1 MAKTFCLADHIS
13 AVAPVSDSDTNRR
26 VVEMISVQKILANK
40 MNFYDVSDVDDLI
53 NSILTHGLLEPIVVR
68 RADDDNK
75 YVIISGHRRY
85 RAWMTILN
93 DKLCE
98 EPSTFAEIPCFV
110 VKPKDELVEELML
123 IQANSATRVLTS
135 AEIARQAE
143 RVEVLVYKLKEQGYE
158 FPGRMRDYVAAMCN
172 VSATKLAKLK
182 VIREGLYAEY
192 FSQYNSNLISEQA
205 AYSLARLPKDFQQ
218 RLYKLFPKIGGSDA
232 SNIAAKYIDNGWR
245 WEPQQS
251 CPDGSTCKRGD
262 SFLRHDVEGSRSE
275 MCGGNMCCMKCPLGK
290 AQHYACNRACSKV
303 QALRKKERE
312 ERVEAEK
319 KNQAKRDKRV
329 KKEIMMSCS
338 RLVRAADA
346 AGLTDDSIIKVSY
359 SKYNLGTIRKYAGGD
374 FGDGYFYANDFS
386 PEAIRNYPE
395 LCKKLCCSADY
406 VAGFTDELKPLCDKT
421 TSVSDGLPSKSGLYA
436 ARFECEGFVM
446 RKLAYYDSCL
456 QKFYFDASCGRS
468 IEAACIGWIQLPE
481 DF

>member
-13 AVAPVSDSDTNRR
+13 AVAPVSESDTKRR
-26 VVEMISVQKILANK
+26 VVEMLPVQKILANE

-68 RADDDNK
+68 RADDDK

-98 EPSTFAEIPCFV
+98 EPTAFVEIPCFV

-182 VIREGLYAEY
+182 VIREGLCAEY

-218 RLYKLFPKIGGSDA
+218 RLYKLFPGIGGSDA

-262 SFLRHDVEGSRSE
+262 SFLRHDVDCLRSE
-275 MCGGNMCCMKCPLGK
+275 MCGGNKCCMKCPLGK
-290 AQHYACNRACSKV
+290 AKNYACNRACSKV
-303 QALRKKERE
+303 QALKKKERE
-312 ERVEAEK
+312 EKAEAEK
-319 KNQAKRDKRV
+319 ECRAKREKKL
-329 KKEIMMSCS
+329 KKEIMISCS
-338 RLVRAADA
+338 RLVSAADA
-346 AGLTDDSIIKVSY
+346 AGLSDDSAITISY
-359 SKYNLGTIRKYAGGD
+359 RKYDLRTIRKYADGD
-374 FGDGYFYANDFS
+374 FGDRVFYANDFS
-386 PEAIRNYPE
+386 PYNISNFPE

-406 VAGFTDELKPLCDKT
+406 IAGFTDELKPLYDKNA
-421 TSVSDGLPSKSGLYA
+421 SASDGLPSKSGLYA
-436 ARFECEGFVM
+436 AKFECEGYVM
-446 RKLAYYDSCL
+446 RKLAYYDKCL
-456 QKFYFDASCGRS
+456 QKFYFDASHGRS
-468 IEAACIGWIQLPE
+468 IEATCIGWIRLPE
-481 DF
+481 EF

>member
-1 MAKTFCLADHIS
+1 
-13 AVAPVSDSDTNRR
+13 
-26 VVEMISVQKILANK
+26 
-40 MNFYDVSDVDDLI
+40 
-53 NSILTHGLLEPIVVR
+53 
-68 RADDDNK
+68 
-75 YVIISGHRRY
+75 
-85 RAWMTILN
+85 
-93 DKLCE
+93 
-98 EPSTFAEIPCFV
+98 
-110 VKPKDELVEELML
+110 
-123 IQANSATRVLTS
+123 
-135 AEIARQAE
+135 
-143 RVEVLVYKLKEQGYE
+143 
-158 FPGRMRDYVAAMCN
+158 
-172 VSATKLAKLK
+172 
-182 VIREGLYAEY
+182 
-192 FSQYNSNLISEQA
+192 
-205 AYSLARLPKDFQQ
+205 
-218 RLYKLFPKIGGSDA
+218 
-232 SNIAAKYIDNGWR
+232 
-245 WEPQQS
+245 
-251 CPDGSTCKRGD
+251 
-262 SFLRHDVEGSRSE
+262 
-275 MCGGNMCCMKCPLGK
+275 MCCMKCPLGK